1 MEIEIVKI
9 SQSDEL
15 LKKTMFHCWGIESK
29 MNKGKI
35 FASNDSIL
43 EIPEYYVVCKAPRSV
58 AAQLRTHEKK
68 NGMYFWM
75 GTGRKDR
82 KDRIPGEYS
91 REQIVPFVMKLTARA
106 IKEISHYRMCGKA
119 EAPTR
124 KFMQLFK
131 EHLCTVEPEL
141 AKQMMPMCQ
150 FRNGLCTEFNCCGFN
165 KSLNVDKKEKSED
178 K

>member
-1 MEIEIVKI
+1 MEIEITKI
-9 SQSDEL
+9 NQSDEL

-29 MNKGKI
+29 MNKKKI

-43 EIPEYYVVCKAPRSV
+43 EIPEYYAVCKAPRGV

-119 EAPTR
+119 EATTR
-124 KFMQLFK
+124 AFMQLFK
-131 EHLCTVEPEL
+131 DKLCEVEPEL
-141 AKQMMPMCQ
+141 AKEMMPMCQ

-165 KSLNVDKKEKSED
+165 KTVQLTIPVKS

>member
-1 MEIEIVKI
+1 MKIEIRKI
-9 SQSDEL
+9 EESDSL
-15 LKKTMFHCWGIESK
+15 LAMVLEHCWGVKSK

-43 EIPEYYVVCKAPRSV
+43 EIPEYWVFCKAPRSV
-58 AAQLRTHEKK
+58 AMQLRTHEKK
-68 NGMYFWM
+68 HGMYFWM

-131 EHLCTVEPEL
+131 EQLCAVEPEL
-141 AKQMMPMCQ
+141 AKEMMPMCQ
-150 FRNGLCTEFNCCGFN
+150 FRNGLCTEFNCCGFCN
-165 KSLNVDKKEKSED
+165 TFSVDKKEKVED

>member
-1 MEIEIVKI
+1 MKIEIRKI
-9 SQSDEL
+9 EESDSL
-15 LKKTMFHCWGIESK
+15 LAMVIEHCWGVKSK
-29 MNKGKI
+29 MNKEKI
-35 FASNDSIL
+35 FACNDSFL
-43 EIPEYYVVCKAPRSV
+43 EVPQYWCFCKAPRSV
-58 AAQLRTHEKK
+58 AAQLRTHSKK
-68 NGMYFWM
+68 HGMYFWM
-75 GTGRKDR
+75 ATGRADR

-91 REQIVPFVMKLTARA
+91 RKQMVPFVMKLTARA

-131 EHLCTVEPEL
+131 EQLCAVEPEL

-150 FRNGLCTEFNCCGFN
+150 FRNGLCTEFNCCGFY
-165 KSLNVDKKEKSED
+165 KTLNVDKKEKGED